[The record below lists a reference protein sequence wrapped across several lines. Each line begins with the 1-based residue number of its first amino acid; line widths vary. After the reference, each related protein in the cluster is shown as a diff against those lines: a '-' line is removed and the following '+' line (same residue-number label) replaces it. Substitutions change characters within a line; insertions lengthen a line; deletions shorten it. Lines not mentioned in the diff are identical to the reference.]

1 MWYDPLRT
9 EYDGAVS
16 QSFIT
21 YVKLNGT
28 QGVKL
33 TPGHLPFDALS
44 THTDFTLM
52 MWIKPDFGPG
62 LQIDPNDDMLLFAID
77 GGVWCKIQ
85 GSTLICGGAEEQLA
99 EDVGKLE
106 VDISALIPGQWVHL
120 TFSSGSDRGSN
131 SSYIQISENANGTGR
146 VIAMTASEIQKLF
159 S

>member
-1 MWYDPLRT
+1 MKYDPVVT
-9 EYDGAVS
+9 QYDGAVS

-21 YVKLNGT
+21 YVNLDGT

-62 LQIDPNDDMLLFAID
+62 LEASPKDDMLLFAID
-77 GGVWCKIQ
+77 GGIWCKFA
-85 GSTLICGGAEEQLA
+85 GPTLVCGGAEEQLA
-99 EDVGKLE
+99 EDISKLE
-106 VDISALIPGQWVHL
+106 ADISRLIPDVWVHL
-120 TFSSGSDRGSN
+120 TFSSGGGRGSN
-131 SSYIQISENANGTGR
+131 SSYIQISQNSKDTDG
-146 VIAMTASEIQKLF
+146 VIAFAASEIQKHF